1 MPSWLWMGPVV
12 AEEVMLA
19 GAAQSPAA
27 NRWQLGLLRA
37 LSGLGISME
46 VLSYS
51 PERAWPM
58 GRAWMPGA
66 AASPVPGL
74 SVTTVGYLNVPGWRQ
89 RSLARAHRRLLRK
102 RLASGTAP
110 AAILTYNAPAGPASA
125 ALEVQEALGIPWI
138 AVVSD
143 VDGQAGAAS
152 VDAYLER
159 VHRAAGRV
167 VLPWSVYR
175 DRCRAPKIHIDGGVT
190 CVRPDPGTQE
200 PGAFLYTGLLGGHAG
215 IELLLKAF
223 REISA
228 PGVELWICGKHPT
241 ADFLRRVEEDR
252 RVCYHGAVSE
262 RELEALSNRAAAF
275 VNPRPVTIRESD
287 FNFPSKILEYL
298 SYGKPVVSTWTPG
311 LAPEYRDILV
321 VADGDSPGELARA
334 MESVLGW
341 SPGRRVAYRER
352 VAAFLERDRLWAVQA
367 ARLRRWVEDS
377 VLP

>member
-1 MPSWLWMGPVV
+1 MGPVV

-51 PERAWPM
+51 PERAWPR
-58 GRAWMPGA
+58 GRAWMPELDV
-66 AASPVPGL
+66 SPVPDL
-74 SVTTVGYLNVPGWRQ
+74 SVTTVGYLNLPGWRQ
-89 RSLARAHRRLLRK
+89 RSLARAHRRLLRR
-102 RLASGTAP
+102 RLASAP
-110 AAILTYNAPAGPASA
+110 MPSALLTYNAPVGPASA
-125 ALEVQEALGIPWI
+125 ALEVQETLGIPWI

-175 DRCRAPKIHIDGGVT
+175 DRCREPKIHIDGGVT
-190 CVRPDPGTQE
+190 RVRPDPGTQE
-200 PGAFLYTGLLGGHAG
+200 PGAFLYTGLLGAHAG
-215 IELLLKAF
+215 IDLLLKAF
-223 REISA
+223 REVSV
-228 PGVELWICGKHPT
+228 PDVELWICGKHPS
-241 ADFLRRVEEDR
+241 AEFLRSVEEDR
-252 RVCYHGAVSE
+252 RVRYFGAVSE
-262 RELEALSNRAAAF
+262 KELEALSDRAAVFA
-275 VNPRPVTIRESD
+275 NPRPVKIRESD

-311 LAPEYRDILV
+311 LAPEYRDVLV
-321 VADGDSPGELARA
+321 VAEGDGPGELARA

-341 SPGRRVAYRER
+341 DPGRRAAYRER

-367 ARLRRWVEDS
+367 ARLRRWVEES